1 MAHEESKPKSF
12 ETEVIER
19 LTKIEAML
27 EHDYDTLHGS
37 QNSPGLIATVSN
49 HETRILTLE
58 TSQTQTA
65 RTGTPSPS
73 SSPSSYSQHSPLF
86 PHFSNEHRTKTE
98 YFH

>member
-1 MAHEESKPKSF
+1 MAHDESKPKSF

-58 TSQTQTA
+58 TSQTQTRKDWNTVA
-65 RTGTPSPS
+65 VVVAFLIQSALS
-73 SSPSSYSQHSPLF
+73 F
-86 PHFSNEHRTKTE
+86 FSAFFK
-98 YFH
+98 

>member
-1 MAHEESKPKSF
+1 MAHDENKTF

-27 EHDYDTLHGS
+27 EHDYDILHGS

-58 TSQTQTA
+58 TVASQ
-65 RTGTPSPS
+65 S
-73 SSPSSYSQHSPLF
+73 
-86 PHFSNEHRTKTE
+86 HRDWHTIAVVVAFLIQSVISLVSAFVK
-98 YFH
+98 